1 MRVTNHMIMNR
12 ANTNINYAKSVVDS
26 ENTQMTSQK
35 KISRPS
41 EDPVIAVRSL
51 RLGTSI
57 SKVNQYYEKNIPD
70 AESWMDI
77 TDQAISNMK
86 DILKDVHTLAVQGSN
101 GTLTADDRNA
111 IYTQLQ
117 SLQSQMYYEGNTDCA
132 GRTVFTGY
140 RTDKKLTFGEE
151 AKAADYDITQTISIR
166 DEAATGRY
174 ISGTA
179 VIPSAADIKA
189 GKQPA
194 EDITENKYT
203 RIRLAYQDLTAVPGQ
218 TPGGGTSTGTG
229 TTVDV
234 SSQYKNFKITG
245 EDGTVLFDAAGT
257 ASSSYSLKVYET
269 EEEWEAASGDHVK
282 TVGKNE
288 MVLIKKTGEIILGET
303 AANDMKSA
311 NASLTIG
318 YNKSGFEENDL
329 RPEYYYNCVDKTDV
343 NNKVTYTRYDK
354 NGDAVNQSIEY
365 TVAQNQNL
373 GVNIEAKDVFDSAL
387 QRDMQEMLNVV
398 SNAKDAHKKLDDID
412 SMIKSGLYSGEEL
425 ITLNQW
431 KDRAQK
437 EADYADSKLQSTFSN
452 DVTNS
457 QNYINR
463 LTLAGTNLGCKGDQL
478 AMTKKRVSEQQ
489 ESLTELQSKNDDMDL
504 SEIVLKYTAAY
515 TAYQSS
521 LQAASKVGSLSLLNY
536 L

>member
-151 AKAADYDITQTISIR
+151 AETADYDITQTINIR

-179 VIPSAADIKA
+179 EIPSAADIKA

-303 AANDMKSA
+303 SANDMKSA

-373 GVNIEAKDVFDSAL
+373 GVNIEAKDVFDSEL

-412 SMIKSGLYSGEEL
+412 SMIQSGLYSGEEF